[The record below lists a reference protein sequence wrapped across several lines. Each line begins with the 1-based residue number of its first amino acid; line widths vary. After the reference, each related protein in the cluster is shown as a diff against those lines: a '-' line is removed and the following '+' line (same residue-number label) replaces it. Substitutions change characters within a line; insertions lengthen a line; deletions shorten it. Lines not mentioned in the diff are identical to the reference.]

1 MRQNCS
7 KRILSRIKYS
17 RLQTS
22 VYEVHFLVRCRL
34 GSCSQVE
41 LLSAKRDCEV
51 SAKRDRTAIGSREV
65 SQSHCVHGFYG
76 AQPKVQSHM
85 RPVSRQLWA
94 LLSVTTP
101 DQKTK
106 RTTLRKSR
114 CVALASLSDIVE
126 NLKELC
132 HEISSKLGN
141 YKMPVKLREM

>member
-7 KRILSRIKYS
+7 KRILSRMKYS

-22 VYEVHFLVRCRL
+22 LYEVHFLVRCRL
-34 GSCSQVE
+34 AHKSSFWTR
-41 LLSAKRDCEV
+41 SATVRWAR
-51 SAKRDRTAIGSREV
+51 SAIGSREV
-65 SQSHCVHGFYG
+65 SQSHRVHGFYG

-114 CVALASLSDIVE
+114 CVALASLSDMVE